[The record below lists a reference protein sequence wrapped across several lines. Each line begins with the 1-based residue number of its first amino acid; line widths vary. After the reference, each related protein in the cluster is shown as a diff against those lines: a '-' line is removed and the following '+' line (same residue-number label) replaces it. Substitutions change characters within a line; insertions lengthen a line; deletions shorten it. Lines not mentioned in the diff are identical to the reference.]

1 MNFVRTSIETLSQG
15 LSHELLKTTPIK
27 GIKLKKFEINLKKM
41 SKPTHLD
48 QWLANHVIIQ
58 CFFYFGRV
66 FFWHL
71 LWFFCLP
78 LFRICTDDTKYCK
91 HGINLLLLCETGS
104 LQLIIFEVKGFHE
117 LSICYLQVISG
128 LFVFAVSCFKPFL
141 GHSRLFEVVSCLL

>member
-1 MNFVRTSIETLSQG
+1 MNFLRTSIETLSQG

-27 GIKLKKFEINLKKM
+27 GIKLKKFEINLKKR

-58 CFFYFGRV
+58 CF
-66 FFWHL
+66 
-71 LWFFCLP
+71 FFCLP